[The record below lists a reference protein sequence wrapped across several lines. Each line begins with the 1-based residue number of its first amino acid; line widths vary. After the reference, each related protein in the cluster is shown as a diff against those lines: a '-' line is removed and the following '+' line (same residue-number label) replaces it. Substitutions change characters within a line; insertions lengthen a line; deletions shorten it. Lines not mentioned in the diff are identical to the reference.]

1 MNEARPLPGGDAW
14 GEILAWDSSF
24 FGVRIAALRVARLT
38 EESAP
43 AILHWCISEK
53 IACLYFLAPADDPAT
68 LRIAAREGFSLTDVR
83 VTLSRESASTGFVTP
98 DVRPFH
104 NSDLPHLLRIAGFS
118 HTTTRFYFDQRF
130 PRERCQALYEE
141 WLVNSTRDVHKATL
155 VVEREGK
162 PAGYVTCEFAGPTG
176 KIGLLA
182 VADWARGMG
191 LGSVLVQ
198 SALAFLRTKEKHRVS
213 VVTQG
218 RNIAAQRLYQRNGFL
233 TDSLAFWYH
242 RWFQEDP

>member
-1 MNEARPLPGGDAW
+1 MNEPEHFTVGDAW

-38 EESAP
+38 EKSVP
-43 AILHWCISEK
+43 AILNWCISER
-53 IACLYFLAPADDPAT
+53 IACLYFLAPPDDPAT

-83 VTLSRESASTGFVTP
+83 ITLSRESTSTDFVTP
-98 DVRPFH
+98 EARPFH
-104 NSDLPHLLRIAGFS
+104 NSDLPHLLRIAGSS
-118 HTTTRFYFDQRF
+118 HTTTRFYFDERF

-141 WLVNSTRDVHKATL
+141 WLLKSTRDAHHATL

-162 PAGYVTCEFAGPTG
+162 PAGYVTCEFAGPIG

-182 VADWARGMG
+182 VADRARGMG
-191 LGSVLVQ
+191 LGSILVQ
-198 SALAFLRTKEKHRVS
+198 SAIAFLWRKEKRRVS

-242 RWFQEDP
+242 KWFQEDQ